1 MTLYYGHAERKQ
13 LTKPQ
18 ELDYLREFKKRF
30 SMPYGIAVSEAEDNE
45 RNYGISSIPT
55 TFLIDRQGHVR
66 FISVGSSDVETA
78 ALLKMIKK
86 LLDEPPPQA
95 AAR

>member
-1 MTLYYGHAERKQ
+1 MKVTYDQKTDTLTVVFRDGV
-13 LTKPQ
+13 
-18 ELDYLREFKKRF
+18 
-30 SMPYGIAVSEAEDNE
+30 AVAEAEDNE

-55 TFLIDRQGHVR
+55 TFLIDRQGRVR